1 MKRMIKWI
9 LIFQFINIIAAAI
22 VGQIQTEYLIRKI
35 NQNTNNQNQNS

>member
-9 LIFQFINIIAAAI
+9 LIFQFINIFTAAI

-35 NQNTNNQNQNS
+35 NHNTNKQNQNS